1 MMSDKLIK
9 IVAIVM
15 LIATII
21 SFIGMLVF
29 I

>member
-15 LIATII
+15 LIATIV

>member
-9 IVAIVM
+9 VVAIVM